1 MRERQMVDPQKAGA
15 ILAGQLPTGIFLC
28 VGGETE
34 NVMTIGW
41 GGLAFY
47 WRKNVFVAPVRPQR
61 FTYPLLQKEMA
72 FTLSVPAFDT
82 MKRELTQ
89 AGTLSGRDGNKFEA
103 IGLQTAPART
113 INAPVIFGPDIA
125 LTLECVVL
133 AKNEFSVAGT
143 DPSVVR
149 AAYAANDFHTLFYG
163 EIVACY
169 GEM

>member
-1 MRERQMVDPQKAGA
+1 MRDAQSIDPQKAGTL
-15 ILAGQLPTGIFLC
+15 LAEQLPKGIFLC

-41 GGLAFY
+41 GGLSFF
-47 WRKNVFVAPVRPQR
+47 WGKNLYVAPVRPQR

-72 FTLSVPAFDT
+72 FTLSVPAPDT
-82 MKRELTQ
+82 MRRELTR
-89 AGTLSGRDGNKFEA
+89 AGTLSGRDGNKFKA
-103 IGLQTAPART
+103 IGLQTAPGR
-113 INAPVIFGPDIA
+113 IVHAPVITGSDIA

-133 AKNEFSVAGT
+133 SKNEFTSAGT
-143 DPSVVR
+143 DPSIVR

-169 GEM
+169 GAI